1 MSRRGTVI
9 ILVVSFVALVTAGL
23 AHVGLRMK
31 VVRLGYDI
39 SELSRERRALDE
51 EHRRLQLERSLLR
64 DPARIERLAREKLG
78 MRRPDPAQLRVARPG
93 TKTVALVD
101 TP

>member
-1 MSRRGTVI
+1 MTKRATVVVLI
-9 ILVVSFVALVTAGL
+9 VSFVALVAAGL

-31 VVRLGYDI
+31 VVRLGYEI
-39 SELSRERRALDE
+39 SELSRERRVLDE
-51 EHRRLQLERSLLR
+51 EHRRLQLERSMLR

-78 MRRPDPAQLRVARPG
+78 MRRPEPAQLRVARPG

-101 TP
+101 AP